1 MAAHCSVLAWEIP
14 WTEEPGGYS
23 PRVCKRIGHGLVT
36 TTKLNTWVISLL
48 LDKSYSEVL
57 EVRTSQYPFEGGHY
71 SAQDTSGLRGDV

>member
-1 MAAHCSVLAWEIP
+1 MGTV
-14 WTEEPGGYS
+14 
-23 PRVCKRIGHGLVT
+23 HGFAKELDIVT